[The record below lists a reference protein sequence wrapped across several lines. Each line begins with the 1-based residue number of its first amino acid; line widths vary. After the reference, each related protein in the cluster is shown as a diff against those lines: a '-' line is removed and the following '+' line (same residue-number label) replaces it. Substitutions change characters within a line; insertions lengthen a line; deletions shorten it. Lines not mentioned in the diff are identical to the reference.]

1 MEFSFYSTYKNK
13 VLTSLII
20 YFKKKKNNMSCTKN
34 MKIWTWGNSQI
45 VYRIK

>member
-20 YFKKKKNNMSCTKN
+20 YLKKKRNMSCTKY